1 MGIQALIYFFCT
13 QNLELIV
20 WDFISQL
27 GFTASKN
34 KTRKAPSPALPELP
48 LVWPSLWDC
57 KDLQDLKCVAY
68 LYAAR
73 PVYNAYLSV
82 GRKEGEREATPT
94 SVSIFDSYDMK
105 TLWFKFGAKIFSDYK
120 MQRL

>member
-34 KTRKAPSPALPELP
+34 KTRKAPSPALPELT
-48 LVWPSLWDC
+48 LVLPSLWDC

-68 LYAAR
+68 LYAAW
-73 PVYNAYLSV
+73 PVYDVSLSV
-82 GRKEGEREATPT
+82 GRNEGEREATPT
-94 SVSIFDSYDMK
+94 SISILDFYGIK
-105 TLWFKFGAKIFSDYK
+105 TLWFEFGNGNK
-120 MQRL
+120 MPTV

>member
-34 KTRKAPSPALPELP
+34 KTRKAPSPGLPE
-48 LVWPSLWDC
+48 
-57 KDLQDLKCVAY
+57 
-68 LYAAR
+68 
-73 PVYNAYLSV
+73 
-82 GRKEGEREATPT
+82 
-94 SVSIFDSYDMK
+94 
-105 TLWFKFGAKIFSDYK
+105 
-120 MQRL
+120 